1 MSKLVRNHSHWGAFL
16 AEVED
21 GRVVGVRPFERD
33 TEPSPI
39 VEGVPDAL
47 YSKTRI
53 AQPVVRE
60 GWLKNGP
67 GGGNGRGRESFVP
80 VSWERALDLVAG
92 ELTRV
97 KRDHGNDA
105 IMAGS
110 QGWSSAGIFHEAR
123 GQLRRFMATFGGFID
138 QTSNYSFGTALVF
151 LPYVLGNTQAVTG
164 PLSSWSSIARHSQLM
179 VMLGGCNPKNMQVT
193 RGGCAVHDNGNWMA
207 QLAAGGVEVI
217 NISPAREDGPAATRP
232 EWIAIRP
239 GTDTALLLAL
249 THTLIA
255 DDLHD
260 REFLARYCTGFDK
273 VRRYVMGENDGQAK
287 DADWAAPITGI
298 PADTIRALARK
309 MATRRT
315 MISASWS
322 LQRADHGEQPF
333 WGVILLAS
341 CLGQIGLPG
350 GGFGFGYGSATGIAE
365 PPLVFYAPTMEAMAN
380 PLNSRAIPAAR
391 ISECLLYPGKAYDF
405 NGRNNVYPDIKLVYW
420 AGGNPFHHHQDT
432 NKLRKAFRRPQT
444 IVVHEPWWTATA
456 RHADIVLP
464 ATTTL
469 ERNDFGGAPRDR
481 FLMAM
486 QQAIEPVG
494 QARSD
499 YAIFSELA
507 QRVGCA
513 DAYTKGRDEMGW
525 LRYLYD
531 RWRDNVRTNQAAIP
545 DFDRFWADGFLEIPQ
560 RAEEYTLFADFRAD
574 PDSKRLGTPS
584 GRIEL
589 YSEKIA
595 GFAYDNCPPH
605 ATWIEPS
612 EWLGAQAAKTLPLH
626 LISSQPRYKL
636 HSQMDPGPVSARG
649 KVGGREAVALNP
661 EDARRRGIKE
671 GDIVHIHNGRGAC
684 LAGAIISDT
693 MSPGVAKLSCGAWY
707 DPASGE
713 DGALCAHGNANILTH
728 DRGTSRLSQG
738 PSTGSNMVEIEL
750 WTGPLPPVRAFEPPQ
765 VADAS

>member
-1 MSKLVRNHSHWGAFL
+1 MTKLVRNHSHWGAFL

-33 TEPSPI
+33 TEPSAI
-39 VEGVPDAL
+39 VEAVPDAL
-47 YSKTRI
+47 YSQTRI
-53 AQPVVRE
+53 ARPMVRE

-67 GGGNGRGRESFVP
+67 GGGDGRGRESFVP
-80 VSWERALDLVAG
+80 VPWERALDLVAG

-97 KRDHGNDA
+97 KGEHGNEA

-123 GQLRRFMATFGGFID
+123 AQLRRFMSIFGGFID

-151 LPYVLGNTQAVTG
+151 LPHVLGNTQPVTG

-193 RGGCAVHDNGNWMA
+193 RGGCAVHDNGTWMA
-207 QLAAGGVEVI
+207 QLAAGGVEVV
-217 NISPAREDGPAATRP
+217 NISPIREDGPAATKP
-232 EWIAIRP
+232 EWIAIKP

-255 DDLHD
+255 NNLHD
-260 REFLARYCTGFDK
+260 RDFLARYTTGFEK
-273 VRRYVMGENDGQAK
+273 VRAYVMGESDGQVK
-287 DADWAAPITGI
+287 NADWAAPITGI
-298 PADTIRALARK
+298 AADTIRALARR
-309 MATRRT
+309 MASRRT

-365 PPLVFYAPTMEAMAN
+365 PPLAFYAPTMEAVAN
-380 PLNSRAIPAAR
+380 PLNNRAIPAAR
-391 ISECLLYPGKAYDF
+391 ISECLLRPGEPYDF
-405 NGRNNVYPDIKLVYW
+405 NGRRQTYPDIKLVYW

-432 NKLRKAFRRPQT
+432 NKLRAAFRRPQT

-464 ATTTL
+464 ATTSL

-494 QARSD
+494 EARSD
-499 YAIFSELA
+499 YTIFSELA
-507 QRVGCA
+507 RRVGCEA
-513 DAYTKGRDEMGW
+513 AYTKDRDEMGW

-560 RAEEYTLFADFRAD
+560 RAEEYTLYADFRAD
-574 PDSKRLGTPS
+574 PEHKKLSTPS

-595 GFAYDNCPPH
+595 GFGYDNCPPH

-612 EWLGAQAAKTLPLH
+612 EWLGAEAAKMLPLH

-636 HSQMDPGPVSARG
+636 HSQMDAGPVSARG
-649 KVGGREAVALNP
+649 KIGGREAVALNP
-661 EDARRRGIKE
+661 EDARRRGIKD
-671 GDIVHIHNGRGAC
+671 GDIVRIHNGRGAC
-684 LAGAIISDT
+684 LAGAIITDT

-707 DPASGE
+707 DPAGDE
-713 DGALCAHGNANILTH
+713 DGALCVHGNANVLTH
-728 DRGTSRLSQG
+728 DRGTSKLSQG
-738 PSTGSNMVEIEL
+738 PSTGSNMVEIER
-750 WTGPLPPVRAFEPPQ
+750 WTGPLPPVRAFEPP
-765 VADAS
+765 AIAPSA